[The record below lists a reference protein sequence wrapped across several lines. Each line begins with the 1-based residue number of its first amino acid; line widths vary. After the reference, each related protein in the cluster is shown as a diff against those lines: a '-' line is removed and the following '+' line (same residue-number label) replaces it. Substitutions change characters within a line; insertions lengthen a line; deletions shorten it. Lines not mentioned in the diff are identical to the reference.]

1 MVSNLGEVVLSQ
13 TGLKPTVLVSHGFGI
28 RGPLI
33 SYKHD
38 GKFKRLSLLNI
49 VFEAHVKGRKISPSD
64 SFEPIDGDDFN
75 VRADNLTKSSDRYR
89 KTHKKKDSDPYSCW
103 ANGIDE
109 LYC

>member
-1 MVSNLGEVVLSQ
+1 VSETGEVVLAQ
-13 TGLKPTVLVSHGFGI
+13 TGHKVTVIISHGFGI

-38 GKFKRLSLLNI
+38 GKFKRLSLMNL
-49 VFEAHVKGRKISPSD
+49 VYEAHVKKRKISPSD
-64 SFEPIDGDDFN
+64 CFEPMDGDDFN
-75 VRADNLTKSSDRYR
+75 VRADNLTKTSDRYR
-89 KTHKKKDSDPYSCW
+89 KTHKKRDTDPYSCW